1 MSVVLCVLLL
11 SQLCDPLEHLLVA
24 GIWLPL
30 TIPETFFHSDLVLH
44 LRISCANF
52 LSSRNP
58 TLLHIFQDFGL
69 KKIPEKKTSE
79 ADTFNML
86 KVGWVTL

>member
-1 MSVVLCVLLL
+1 MQIAMKDMFVDGFPTKDSTPSNDHRVHTVRV
-11 SQLCDPLEHLLVA
+11 D
-24 GIWLPL
+24 
-30 TIPETFFHSDLVLH
+30 
-44 LRISCANF
+44 F

>member
-1 MSVVLCVLLL
+1 MQIAMKDMFVDGFPTKDSTPSNDHRVHTVRV
-11 SQLCDPLEHLLVA
+11 D
-24 GIWLPL
+24 
-30 TIPETFFHSDLVLH
+30 
-44 LRISCANF
+44 F

-79 ADTFNML
+79 ADTFNIL
-86 KVGWVTL
+86 KVRWVTL